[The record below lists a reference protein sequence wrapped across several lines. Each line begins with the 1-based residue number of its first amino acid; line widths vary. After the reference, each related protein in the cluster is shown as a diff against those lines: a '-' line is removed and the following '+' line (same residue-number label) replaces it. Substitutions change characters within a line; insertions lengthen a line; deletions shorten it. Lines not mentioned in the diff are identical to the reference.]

1 MRELRDYFCTYH
13 QSKALM
19 SLDCQY
25 RWVVARYEN
34 DNDNILV
41 LLLRSQALDYFR
53 ELGWHGYV
61 QDFTAE
67 RYVYCINRVT
77 KDAFS
82 CKGLKHID
90 VVTYADIKNSHEDFN
105 IVELNLIDKLIELE
119 KEARNDK

>member
-1 MRELRDYFCTYH
+1 MRELKDYFCTYE

-53 ELGWHGYV
+53 ELGYKIVINQNERGHWYEIEKYGILRTQGGWLAYE
-61 QDFTAE
+61 FAE
-67 RYVYCINRVT
+67 SKAI
-77 KDAFS
+77 S
-82 CKGLKHID
+82 L
-90 VVTYADIKNSHEDFN
+90 
-105 IVELNLIDKLIELE
+105 LIELE
-119 KEARNDK
+119 KEARNGK